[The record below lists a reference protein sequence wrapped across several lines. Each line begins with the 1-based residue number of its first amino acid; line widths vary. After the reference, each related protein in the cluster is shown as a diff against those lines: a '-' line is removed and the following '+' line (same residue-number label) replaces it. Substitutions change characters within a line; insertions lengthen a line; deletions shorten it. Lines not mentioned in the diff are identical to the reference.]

1 MTFSLHHVLGKK
13 KASCSMHIVEDKVW
27 LFSTFRVEFCY
38 LTGFLPHLYAQRAR
52 HTRYGGRGQ
61 DAHFYIFCSVTERTP
76 ASGTRD
82 APGHGL
88 RGAARAADALSSL
101 PSSVP
106 RPVGMIF
113 ARTRNQAIRY
123 WPMVTRQAHT
133 MSVGVIPG
141 FCIWYGPLVS
151 EQGPAPAPAT
161 GGGRLVQRPTRCV
174 ASRAQAASRWPPTSH
189 VEREAACCSH
199 NERSVSQ

>member
-1 MTFSLHHVLGKK
+1 MRKITFSWVKWLSHAGGLQSEARRAPPSAAML
-13 KASCSMHIVEDKVW
+13 ASS
-27 LFSTFRVEFCY
+27 
-38 LTGFLPHLYAQRAR
+38 AR
-52 HTRYGGRGQ
+52 S
-61 DAHFYIFCSVTERTP
+61 A

-174 ASRAQAASRWPPTSH
+174 ASRAQAAPRWPPTSH